1 MNIQMRMVRNL
12 LNREYKTKSAFVLFG
27 KKQYLCSTIRL
38 IRPIGF
44 VRPITHY

>member
-12 LNREYKTKSAFVLFG
+12 LNREYKTKTAFAVLA
-27 KKQYLCSTIRL
+27 KKQYLCTTIRL